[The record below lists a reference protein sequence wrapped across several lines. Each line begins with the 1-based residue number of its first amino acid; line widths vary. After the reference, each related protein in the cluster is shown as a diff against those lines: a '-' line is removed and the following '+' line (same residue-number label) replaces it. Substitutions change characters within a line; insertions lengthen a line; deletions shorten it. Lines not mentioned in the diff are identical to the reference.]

1 VKEVRMSRTRVV
13 LAGLVTVALVAACS
27 PASTSSTASS
37 TSADPATATVLFTQ
51 DSPLG
56 SVAMVGPPDG
66 QGATRLLPE
75 GRYGNPALA
84 ASADGSVLAW
94 TAYRV
99 TAQATSVPTYWVSM
113 SGHGYP
119 VPLPSAA
126 RVGAARVAADG
137 RAVYYVVGRSLE
149 RYDATDHALTTMCTS
164 CLGAV
169 PFPAFGLGLAVS
181 PDERTVAVSWTDQPH
196 ENGSPISGQATVADV
211 ASSKVLWHVEAK
223 DIDVPVVWT
232 FADDDTLV
240 TTVGVGPYAAT
251 ASIDKVSGF
260 RSSGATVTPTGL
272 VGYGP
277 ITHVDGV
284 WWYARDTP
292 GTQVTTTLYVNADLT
307 PAGERKL
314 VDRVDGETSF
324 GYTPVTT
331 APGPIAVVTPSPS
344 SS

>member
-1 VKEVRMSRTRVV
+1 MIRTRVA
-13 LAGLVTVALVAACS
+13 LAGLVVVLVAACS
-27 PASTSSTASS
+27 PSSSTAPSS
-37 TSADPATATVLFTQ
+37 SAASRDPSTATVLFTL
-51 DSPLG
+51 DSPDG
-56 SVAMVGPPDG
+56 NVPMAGPPDG
-66 QGATRLLPE
+66 QGATPLLPD
-75 GRYGNPALA
+75 GLYGNPTLVS
-84 ASADGSVLAW
+84 SADSAVLAW

-99 TAQATSVPTYWVSM
+99 SVAVTSVPTYWVSVAG
-113 SGHGYP
+113 SGRP
-119 VPLPSAA
+119 VPLPADSP
-126 RVGAARVAADG
+126 VSGVRVAADG
-137 RAVYYVVGRSLE
+137 HAVYYVVGQTLQ
-149 RYDATDHALTTMCTS
+149 RYDTASRALTTMCTT

-169 PFPAFGLGLAVS
+169 PFPGLGLGLAVS
-181 PDERTVAVSWTDQPH
+181 PDERTVAVSWASQSAD
-196 ENGSPISGQATVADV
+196 GSSSSGQATVADV

-240 TTVGVGPYAAT
+240 TTVGIGTYAAT

-260 RSSGATVTPTGL
+260 RSASATVTATGL

-277 ITHVDGV
+277 VTYVDGV

-292 GTQVTTTLYVNADLT
+292 GAAVTTTLFVNADLT

-331 APGPIAVVTPSPS
+331 SPGPITLVTPSTS